1 MIDQHRG
8 HGSFR
13 RATDGLHEWPLVVF
27 TALAIPG
34 AGVFA
39 ARLLAELVHLAPAR
53 TDVVLAAATVALF
66 TGLVASLAHLG
77 RPLRAPLALRRA
89 GRNALSTEVA
99 LAAGLLVLA
108 VAGLVPG
115 LAAATGVVL
124 LRGAGVVALGLLAA
138 FGLVYFLPARWPWRT
153 ALVATPM
160 VSGLAAGTIALL
172 CAGDAPQALS
182 TLALLTLLV
191 DAAIFA
197 VPWMSRP
204 PANSSLAPA
213 HPRIFK
219 QRHALVALRFVLVN
233 VAPASLL
240 VAHLPWPDLVSI
252 AAGLLVDRF
261 TFYGVALILST
272 ESEVQRV
279 ERLISRAGSRE

>member
-1 MIDQHRG
+1 MIENDRG

-13 RATDGLHEWPLVVF
+13 RATGGLHEWPLVLF

-39 ARLLAELVHLAPAR
+39 ARLLSELVHLAPAGG
-53 TDVVLAAATVALF
+53 DVVLAAATVALF

-99 LAAGLLVLA
+99 LAGGLLVLA
-108 VAGLVPG
+108 VAGLVPE
-115 LAAATGVVL
+115 LAPATRGVL
-124 LRGAGVVALGLLAA
+124 LHGAGVVALGLLAA
-138 FGLVYFLPARWPWRT
+138 FGLVYFLTARWPWRT

-182 TLALLTLLV
+182 TLALVTLLV

-197 VPWMSRP
+197 VPWMSGP
-204 PANSSLAPA
+204 PGHSSFAPA

-219 QRHALVALRFVLVN
+219 QRHALIALRCLLVN
-233 VAPASLL
+233 LAPASLL
-240 VAHLPWPDLVSI
+240 MARLPWLALVSI

-261 TFYGVALILST
+261 TFYGVASILST
-272 ESEVQRV
+272 ESEIQRV
-279 ERLISRAGSRE
+279 ERLIP

>member
-1 MIDQHRG
+1 MIETDRG

-13 RATDGLHEWPLVVF
+13 RATGGLHEWPLVLF

-39 ARLLAELVHLAPAR
+39 ARLLAELVHLAPAG
-53 TDVVLAAATVALF
+53 TDVVLAAATVALS

-115 LAAATGVVL
+115 LAPATRGVL
-124 LRGAGVVALGLLAA
+124 LRGAGVIALGLLAA

-160 VSGLAAGTIALL
+160 VSGLAAGTTALL

-182 TLALLTLLV
+182 ALALVTLLA

-197 VPWMSRP
+197 VPWMSGP
-204 PANSSLAPA
+204 PGHSSFAPA

-219 QRHALVALRFVLVN
+219 QRHALIALRCLLVN
-233 VAPASLL
+233 LVPAGLL
-240 VAHLPWPDLVSI
+240 IARLPGLALASI

-261 TFYGVALILST
+261 TFYGVASILST
-272 ESEVQRV
+272 ESEIQRV
-279 ERLISRAGSRE
+279 ERLIS